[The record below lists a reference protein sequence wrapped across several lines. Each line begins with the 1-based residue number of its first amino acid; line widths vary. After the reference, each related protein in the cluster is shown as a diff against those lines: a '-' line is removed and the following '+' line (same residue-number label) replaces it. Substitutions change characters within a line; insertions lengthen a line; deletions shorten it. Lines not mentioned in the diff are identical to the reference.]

1 MTPLQNKI
9 DFAVI
14 FSVRGAN
21 PNGDPLNGNRPRDD
35 SAGYGEVSDVCIKR
49 KLRNRLRD
57 MGESV
62 FVQSGDG
69 CDSLRARLK
78 SCEELKKLSS
88 GKNADLRLFVQAA
101 CARWIDVR
109 SFGQVF
115 AFGGECDSVF
125 VRGPVTIGIAK
136 SVSPVNI
143 ITVQSKGGAYG
154 KGGTEYGDMSEI
166 SRVDFGLYVF
176 NGSINCPLAEKT
188 GFTEE
193 DAEKIKWALITLF
206 DNDSSFAR
214 PEGSMRV
221 CRVYWWR
228 HSARTPAASSA
239 RVQRSLRIAEKAGLC
254 HKPCSFEDYDI
265 ITDSIGGISPPEV
278 FAGM

>member
-14 FSVRGAN
+14 FSVRSAN

-57 MGESV
+57 MGESI

-69 CDSLRARLK
+69 CGSLRARLK

-88 GKNADLRLFVQAA
+88 GKNADRRLFVQAA
-101 CARWIDVR
+101 CAKWIDVR

-115 AFGGECDSVF
+115 AFGGECDTVG

-136 SVSPVNI
+136 SVSPVDI
-143 ITVQSKGGAYG
+143 ITVQSKGGESGTAYG
-154 KGGTEYGDMSEI
+154 DLCVK

-193 DAEKIKWALITLF
+193 DAEKIKRALITLF
-206 DNDSSFAR
+206 ENDSSYAR

-239 RVQRSLRIAEKAGLC
+239 RVHRSLRIAEKAGLC
-254 HKPCSFEDYDI
+254 HKPRSFEDYDI
-265 ITDSIGGISPPEV
+265 TSDSTDGMCAPEIFV
-278 FAGM
+278 GM